1 MAELLGDP
9 ELVAVAGSGWL
20 PLRGDLALAAAMQ
33 GAVFFALLG
42 CLRFAVPGGAFGA
55 VEGPEAELFVGADGL
70 ACGALVLWGAGVDE
84 SAGLT

>member
-1 MAELLGDP
+1 VVELLGDP

-33 GAVFFALLG
+33 GAVFLALLG
-42 CLRFAVPGGAFGA
+42 CLRFAAAGGAFGA
-55 VEGPEAELFVGADGL
+55 VEGPEAELFVGAGGL